1 MGGADGAGR
10 ARDGRAGRRLGW
22 LVPLA
27 SAGLAAVLLT
37 LTGGAVWAAAAVD
50 RAVRQVQ
57 GISAQRDAW
66 VEIRYQVNQ
75 EHSIGH
81 AYLATAN
88 PKLRPALDE
97 AGQALEVAL
106 GQLTEHGE
114 PDDAAKARQLQARHA
129 PSARLLRQMLD
140 AVDAK
145 DLRTA
150 NEIHLR
156 WVHPA
161 YLDLTEQ
168 TAALAAGEQ
177 AEATASLSGL
187 RQRQHALVPAAL
199 VAGAVGIAAL
209 AGFLLLLLS
218 YQRRLVRQAAASS
231 HQALHDALT
240 GLPNR
245 DLFADRLGQALRAAD
260 RELQPAALLLLD
272 LDRFKD
278 VNDTLGHHHGD
289 QLLCEVRTRLQGALR
304 HVDTVARLGGDEF
317 AVLVPGATAE
327 GAAAVAEKLRTALQ
341 KPLTLDG
348 VMLDLDASIGIAVYP
363 DHGNDTTELLQ
374 HADVAM
380 YAAKR
385 AHAGFMVYDPTVD
398 QHSPR
403 RLALLG
409 GLRQALERDEL
420 LLHYQP
426 KAELQTGHV
435 LGVEALVRWRHP
447 EHGLLGPGEFIPLAE
462 RTGLIHPL
470 TRWVLDAALRQAA
483 EWHRAGHR
491 LSVAVNV
498 STRCLLDP
506 DLPDEVAER
515 LDTWQVPAGSL
526 VLEVTESAV
535 MADPARALDVLGRL
549 HAKGVGL
556 ALDDF
561 GTGYSSMAY
570 LKALPVDELKVDRSF
585 VGEMVSSPSDTMIVR
600 STIDLGHNLGLR
612 VVAEGVESQAAW
624 RKLEALGCDTA
635 QGYYLGRPMPATE
648 LEHWLGALPGDQ
660 GPAGADV
667 GRGGPRRRSTLVDG
681 S

>member
-1 MGGADGAGR
+1 VRVSRADGTGR
-10 ARDGRAGRRLGW
+10 GGGGRRTDRTRW
-22 LVPLA
+22 LVSVA
-27 SAGLAAVLLT
+27 SAGLAAVLLG

-66 VEIRYQVNQ
+66 VEVRYQVNQ
-75 EHSIGH
+75 EHSVGH
-81 AYLATAN
+81 AYLATAS
-88 PKLRPALDE
+88 PKLRPALDQ
-97 AGQALEVAL
+97 AGRSLDAALA
-106 GQLTEHGE
+106 QLVEHGG
-114 PDDAAKARQLQARHA
+114 PDDAAQARQIQARHA
-129 PSARLLRQMLD
+129 PSQLLLLQMLD
-140 AVDAK
+140 AVDAG
-145 DLRTA
+145 DMRTA
-150 NEIHLR
+150 NELHLGR
-156 WVHPA
+156 VHPA

-168 TAALAAGEQ
+168 TAALAAREQ
-177 AEATASLSGL
+177 AEATAGL
-187 RQRQHALVPAAL
+187 TELRRRQRALVPAAL

-209 AGFLLLLLS
+209 AGFLAVLVS

-245 DLFADRLGQALRAAD
+245 ELFADRLGQALRAAD
-260 RELQPAALLLLD
+260 RELHPAALLLLD

-289 QLLCEVRTRLQGALR
+289 QLLCEVGTRLQGALR
-304 HVDTVARLGGDEF
+304 QVDTVARLGGDEF

-327 GAAAVAEKLRTALQ
+327 GAAAVAEKVRTALQ
-341 KPLTLDG
+341 APLTIDG

-363 DHGNDTTELLQ
+363 DHGNDITELLQ

-380 YAAKR
+380 YAAKQT
-385 AHAGFMVYDPTVD
+385 HAGFMVYDPTVD

-409 GLRQALERDEL
+409 GLRRALERDEL

-426 KAELQTGHV
+426 KADLHTGRI
-435 LGVEALVRWRHP
+435 LGAEALVRWQHP
-447 EHGLLGPGEFIPLAE
+447 DHGLLGPDEFIPLAE

-483 EWHRAGHR
+483 DWHRAGHH
-491 LSVAVNV
+491 LSIAVNV

-506 DLPDEVAER
+506 GFPDEVAER
-515 LDTWQVPAGSL
+515 LGAWQVPAGSL

-549 HAKGVGL
+549 HAMGVRL

-585 VGEMVSSPSDTMIVR
+585 VGEMVTSPSDTMIVR

-612 VVAEGVESQAAW
+612 VVAEGVETQDAW
-624 RKLEALGCDTA
+624 QTLEALGCDTA
-635 QGYYLGRPMPATE
+635 QGYYLGRPMPAAD
-648 LEHWLGALPGDQ
+648 LEHWLDQ
-660 GPAGADV
+660 PADHSS
-667 GRGGPRRRSTLVDG
+667 GPRPTPG
-681 S
+681 

>member
-1 MGGADGAGR
+1 VLVGR
-10 ARDGRAGRRLGW
+10 ADSTRRRDGRRGDRIRW
-22 LVPLA
+22 LVPVA
-27 SAGLAAVLLT
+27 SGGLAAVLVG
-37 LTGGAVWAAAAVD
+37 LTGAAMWAATTVD

-66 VEIRYQVNQ
+66 VEVRYEVNQ
-75 EHSIGH
+75 EHSVAH
-81 AYLATAN
+81 AYLATGN

-97 AGQALEVAL
+97 ASRALDAAFAEL
-106 GQLTEHGE
+106 IEHGE
-114 PDDAAKARQLQARHA
+114 PEDAAQARRLQATHA
-129 PSARLLRQMLD
+129 PSLALLRQMLD
-140 AVDAK
+140 AVDAD

-150 NEIHLR
+150 NVIHVDR
-156 WVHPA
+156 VHPA

-168 TAALAAGEQ
+168 TAVLAAREQ
-177 AEATASLSGL
+177 AEATASLTGL

-199 VAGAVGIAAL
+199 VAGIVGVAAL
-209 AGFLLLLLS
+209 GVFLLVLVG
-218 YQRRLVRQAAASS
+218 YQRRLLRQAAASS
-231 HQALHDALT
+231 HQALHDSLT

-245 DLFADRLGQALRAAD
+245 ELFADRVGQAIRAAD

-289 QLLCEVRTRLQGALR
+289 QLLCEVGTRLEAALR
-304 HVDTVARLGGDEF
+304 QVDTVARLGGDEF

-327 GAAAVAEKLRTALQ
+327 GAAAVADKLRTALHA
-341 KPLTLDG
+341 PLTLDG
-348 VMLDLDASIGIAVYP
+348 VTLDLDASIGIAVYP
-363 DHGNDTTELLQ
+363 DHGNDTAELLQ

-380 YAAKR
+380 YSAKQT
-385 AHAGFMVYDPTVD
+385 HAGFMVYDPAVD

-409 GLRQALERDEL
+409 GLRRALERDEL
-420 LLHYQP
+420 VLHYQP
-426 KAELQTGHV
+426 KADLRSGLI
-435 LGVEALVRWRHP
+435 LGAEALVRWQHP

-483 EWHRAGHR
+483 QWRRDGHQ

-506 DLPDEVAER
+506 GLPDQVAER
-515 LDTWQVPAGSL
+515 LEAWQVPAGSL

-549 HAKGVGL
+549 HGLGVRL
-556 ALDDF
+556 AVDDF

-585 VGEMVSSPSDTMIVR
+585 VGQMAESSSDAVIVR

-612 VVAEGVESQAAW
+612 VVAEGVESQETW

-635 QGYYLGRPMPATE
+635 QGYYLGRPMSPAD
-648 LEHWLGALPGDQ
+648 LEHWLAQPAEHSRQDQ
-660 GPAGADV
+660 G
-667 GRGGPRRRSTLVDG
+667 
-681 S
+681 

>member
-1 MGGADGAGR
+1 V
-10 ARDGRAGRRLGW
+10 
-22 LVPLA
+22 VPIA
-27 SAGLAAVLLT
+27 SAGLAAVLVGLA
-37 LTGGAVWAAAAVD
+37 GGAVWAAAAVD

-66 VEIRYQVNQ
+66 VEVRYQVNQ
-75 EHSIGH
+75 EHSVGH
-81 AYLATAN
+81 AYLATAS
-88 PKLRPALDE
+88 PKLRPALEE
-97 AGQALEVAL
+97 ASQALEVAL
-106 GQLTEHGE
+106 AELIEHGE
-114 PDDAAKARQLQARHA
+114 PADAAQARQIQAGHA
-129 PSARLLRQMLD
+129 PSQLLLRQMLD

-145 DLRTA
+145 DMQTA
-150 NEIHLR
+150 NEIHLQR
-156 WVHPA
+156 VHPA
-161 YLDLTEQ
+161 YLDLTKQ
-168 TAALAAGEQ
+168 TAALAARQ
-177 AEATASLSGL
+177 KAEATTSLTGL
-187 RQRQHALVPAAL
+187 RRRQHALVPAAL
-199 VAGAVGIAAL
+199 VASGAGIAAL
-209 AGFLLLLLS
+209 AGFLVVLVN

-245 DLFADRLGQALRAAD
+245 ELFADRVGQAIRTAD

-289 QLLCEVRTRLQGALR
+289 QLLCEVGARLQGALR
-304 HVDTVARLGGDEF
+304 QVDTVARLGGDEF
-317 AVLVPGATAE
+317 GVLVPGVTAE
-327 GAAAVAEKLRTALQ
+327 GAAAVAEKLRTALHA
-341 KPLTLDG
+341 PLILDG

-363 DHGNDTTELLQ
+363 DHGNDPAELLQ

-380 YAAKR
+380 YAAKH
-385 AHAGFMVYDPTVD
+385 AHAGFIVYDPGVD

-409 GLRQALERDEL
+409 GLRRALERDEL
-420 LLHYQP
+420 VLHYQP
-426 KAELQTGHV
+426 KADLHTGQI
-435 LGVEALVRWRHP
+435 LGAEALVRWQHP
-447 EHGLLGPGEFIPLAE
+447 DHGLLGPDEFIPLAE

-483 EWHRAGHR
+483 AWRSAGHP

-506 DLPDEVAER
+506 SFPDEVADR
-515 LDTWQVPAGSL
+515 LHAWQVPAESL

-549 HAKGVGL
+549 HALGVGL
-556 ALDDF
+556 AVDDF

-585 VGEMVSSPSDTMIVR
+585 VGQMADSSSDAVIVR

-612 VVAEGVESQAAW
+612 VVAEGVESQDTW
-624 RKLEALGCDTA
+624 QELEALGCDTA
-635 QGYYLGRPMPATE
+635 QGYYLGHPMPATD
-648 LEHWLGALPGDQ
+648 LERWLTR
-660 GPAGADV
+660 PADHGSE
-667 GRGGPRRRSTLVDG
+667 PRQQQS
-681 S
+681 

>member
-1 MGGADGAGR
+1 VGGADGRRRGR
-10 ARDGRAGRRLGW
+10 HGRGTDRVRW
-22 LVPLA
+22 LVPVA
-27 SAGLAAVLLT
+27 GAGLAAVLLG

-66 VEIRYQVNQ
+66 VEVRYEVNQ
-75 EHSIGH
+75 EHSLAH

-88 PKLRPALDE
+88 PKLRPALDQ
-97 AGQALEVAL
+97 ASKALEVAL
-106 GQLTEHGE
+106 AELVTHGE
-114 PDDAAKARQLQARHA
+114 PDDAAQARQIQARHA
-129 PSARLLRQMLD
+129 PSLQLLRQMLD
-140 AVDAK
+140 AVDAR
-145 DLRTA
+145 DMRTA
-150 NEIHLR
+150 NEIHLQR
-156 WVHPA
+156 VHPA
-161 YLDLTEQ
+161 YLDLTEV
-168 TAALAAGEQ
+168 TASLAASEQ
-177 AEATASLSGL
+177 AEATASLTSL

-209 AGFLLLLLS
+209 AIFLLVLVG
-218 YQRRLVRQAAASS
+218 YQRRLLRQAAASS

-245 DLFADRLGQALRAAD
+245 DLFADRLGQALRTAD

-289 QLLCEVRTRLQGALR
+289 QLLCEVGARLQGALR
-304 HVDTVARLGGDEF
+304 QVDTVARLGGDEF
-317 AVLVPGATAE
+317 AVLIPGAGAE
-327 GAAAVAEKLRTALQ
+327 GAAAVAGKLRTALQ
-341 KPLTLDG
+341 SPLTLDG
-348 VMLDLDASIGIAVYP
+348 VMLDVDASIGIAVYP
-363 DHGNDTTELLQ
+363 DHGDDTTELLR

-380 YAAKR
+380 YAAKH

-409 GLRQALERDEL
+409 GLRRALERDEL

-426 KAELQTGHV
+426 KADVQSGRV
-435 LGVEALVRWRHP
+435 LGAEALVRWRHP
-447 EHGLLGPGEFIPLAE
+447 EHGLLGPNEFIPLAE

-470 TRWVLDAALRQAA
+470 TRWVLEAALRQAA
-483 EWHRAGHR
+483 AWHRAGHH
-491 LSVAVNV
+491 LSMAVNV
-498 STRCLLDP
+498 STRCLLDHAF
-506 DLPDEVAER
+506 PDEVAER
-515 LDTWQVPAGSL
+515 LRAWEVPAGSL

-549 HAKGVGL
+549 HDMGVRL

-585 VGEMVSSPSDTMIVR
+585 VGEMVTSPSDTMIVR

-612 VVAEGVESQAAW
+612 VVAEGVESQDAW
-624 RKLEALGCDTA
+624 RQLEALGCDTA
-635 QGYYLGRPMPATE
+635 QGYYLGRPMPAAD
-648 LEHWLGALPGDQ
+648 LEHWLER
-660 GPAGADV
+660 PADRASE
-667 GRGGPRRRSTLVDG
+667 PRRHGIRDSR
-681 S
+681 